1 MTTNDGSYPIREP
14 GEQLPPDTTFAEGF
28 GLTFTDEGTA
38 QLQERLDRIDDNER
52 HAALLGRRMII
63 GSSETGSVVTDA
75 VVYTEKPDIDVKHI
89 SSDDDDRLRAELARY
104 GQDRQAAIRRTA
116 FALRNSP
123 RAQMRRRARRAWEA
137 NYYRP
142 FS

>member
-1 MTTNDGSYPIREP
+1 MMTNDGSYPVKEP
-14 GEQLPPDTTFAEGF
+14 GEQLPEGITFAEGF
-28 GLTFTDEGTA
+28 GLTFTDESTA
-38 QLQERLDRIDDNER
+38 HLQESFDRVDENER
-52 HAALLGRRMII
+52 QAALLGRKMII
-63 GSSETGSVVTDA
+63 GSSETGSVVTD
-75 VVYTEKPDIDVKHI
+75 VVDDTETQDNDGDHI
-89 SSDDDDRLRAELARY
+89 SSDDDDSLRAELARY

-123 RAQMRRRARRAWEA
+123 RAQMRRRARRVWEA

>member
-1 MTTNDGSYPIREP
+1 
-14 GEQLPPDTTFAEGF
+14 
-28 GLTFTDEGTA
+28 
-38 QLQERLDRIDDNER
+38 
-52 HAALLGRRMII
+52 MII

-123 RAQMRRRARRAWEA
+123 RAQMRRRARRVWEA